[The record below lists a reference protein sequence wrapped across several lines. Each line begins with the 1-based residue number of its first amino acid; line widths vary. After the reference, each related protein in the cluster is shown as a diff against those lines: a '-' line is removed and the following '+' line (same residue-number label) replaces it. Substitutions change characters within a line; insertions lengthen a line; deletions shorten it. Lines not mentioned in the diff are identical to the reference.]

1 MLIKPRN
8 GVSQKFLGVLG
19 HPAVP
24 PKRSRLLDQDNS
36 ELLRRN
42 MDLYGV
48 FSRRILSAAIVFEN
62 VPGKSEA
69 FPPSPEH
76 LPIMSELTSSQALEL
91 SKPNYRTIALIIA
104 SALFMEQLDS
114 TVLATALPT
123 MARYF
128 DVTPSH
134 MSVALTSYLLSL
146 AVLIPASGH
155 VADRFGARTVFSG
168 AIVVFTLSSVLCA
181 QASNL
186 PLLVLARLL
195 QGAGG
200 AMIIPVGRLVLLR
213 SVDRADLVSAMSWFL
228 VPGLIGPILGPP
240 VGGLIVT
247 YLDWRWIFYINVPI
261 GVLGVVLTWF
271 FIQNTRP
278 KTRAAFDPW
287 GFALS
292 GISLA
297 CLLFGFET
305 TSRGVGQ
312 SSLALALIGAGLVS
326 GAAYGVYALRRRS
339 VTPILDLA
347 LMRIRTFRISVIA
360 GSLSRITQGAQP
372 FLLPLMMQLAFGMS
386 AAQSG
391 LLTFGTAFGAVLMKA
406 FAPPILRR
414 FGFRTTL
421 IWNGIFSSLL
431 YAVCAAFRPEWPHWS
446 MFLVLAVC
454 GFSMSLQFTAYNTVA
469 YDDVPSDRTASANS
483 FYTTFQQLM
492 LSFGI
497 CTGALALTVA
507 KSFSGHLHPGV
518 GDFSAAFLVVTAIS
532 LLAAPVCLGYPRDA
546 GAEMS
551 GHRREGAG
559 IEAEQ
564 AT

>member
-1 MLIKPRN
+1 
-8 GVSQKFLGVLG
+8 
-19 HPAVP
+19 
-24 PKRSRLLDQDNS
+24 
-36 ELLRRN
+36 
-42 MDLYGV
+42 
-48 FSRRILSAAIVFEN
+48 
-62 VPGKSEA
+62 
-69 FPPSPEH
+69 
-76 LPIMSELTSSQALEL
+76 MSELTSSQLFEL
-91 SKPNYRTIALIIA
+91 SKPNYRTTALIIA

-155 VADRFGARTVFSG
+155 IADRFGARTVFSS

-181 QASNL
+181 QAPSL
-186 PLLVLARLL
+186 PLLVVARLL

-200 AMIIPVGRLVLLR
+200 AMMIPVGRLVLLR
-213 SVDRADLVSAMSWFL
+213 SVDRSDLVSAMSWFL

-247 YLDWRWIFYINVPI
+247 YLDWRWIFYVNVPI
-261 GVLGVVLTWF
+261 GVLGVVLTWL
-271 FIQNTRP
+271 FIRNSRP
-278 KTRAAFDPW
+278 KTRTSFDVW

-297 CLLFGFET
+297 SLLFGFEM

-312 SSLALALIGAGLVS
+312 TSLAFKLIGAGLVS
-326 GAAYGVYALRRRS
+326 GAAYVAYALRRRR
-339 VTPILDLA
+339 VTPILDLS
-347 LMRIRTFRISVIA
+347 LMRIKTFRVSVIA

-391 LLTFGTAFGAVLMKA
+391 FMTFGTAFGAVLMRA
-406 FAPPILRR
+406 ATPPILRR
-414 FGFRTTL
+414 FGFRATL

-431 YAVCAAFRPEWPHWS
+431 YAVCAAFRQNWPHWS
-446 MFLVLAVC
+446 LFLVLAVC

-469 YDDVPSDRTASANS
+469 YDDVPPERTASANS

-497 CTGALALTVA
+497 CTGALALTVSKTLA
-507 KSFSGHLHPGV
+507 GRLHASV
-518 GDFSAAFLVVTAIS
+518 DDFSVAFLIVTAIS

-551 GHRREGAG
+551 GRRREGG
-559 IEAEQ
+559 EFEAEQ

>member
-1 MLIKPRN
+1 ML
-8 GVSQKFLGVLG
+8 
-19 HPAVP
+19 
-24 PKRSRLLDQDNS
+24 
-36 ELLRRN
+36 
-42 MDLYGV
+42 
-48 FSRRILSAAIVFEN
+48 
-62 VPGKSEA
+62 
-69 FPPSPEH
+69 
-76 LPIMSELTSSQALEL
+76 ELTSSQVFEL
-91 SKPNYRTIALIIA
+91 SRPNYRTTALIIA

-146 AVLIPASGH
+146 AVLIPASGQI
-155 VADRFGARTVFSG
+155 ADRFGARTVFSS

-181 QASNL
+181 QAHNL
-186 PLLVLARLL
+186 PLLVAARLL

-200 AMIIPVGRLVLLR
+200 AMMIPVGRLVLLR
-213 SVDRADLVSAMSWFL
+213 SVERADLVSAMSWFL
-228 VPGLIGPILGPP
+228 APGMIGPILGPP

-261 GVLGVVLTWF
+261 GVIGVVLTWL

-278 KTRAAFDPW
+278 KTRTPFDVW

-292 GISLA
+292 GASLV
-297 CLLFGFET
+297 CLLFGFEA

-312 SSLALALIGAGLVS
+312 TSLALALIGAGVVS
-326 GAAYGVYALRRRS
+326 GAAYVVYALRRRT
-339 VTPILDLA
+339 VTPILDLS
-347 LMRIRTFRISVIA
+347 LMRIKTFRVSVIA

-391 LLTFGTAFGAVLMKA
+391 LLIFATAFGSVLMKA
-406 FAPPILRR
+406 AAPPILRR

-431 YAVCAAFRPEWPHWS
+431 YATCAAFRPNWPHWS
-446 MFLVLAVC
+446 LFVVLAVC

-469 YDDVPSDRTASANS
+469 YDDVPSERTASANS

-492 LSFGI
+492 LSAGI
-497 CTGALALTVA
+497 CTAALALTVSKTLA
-507 KSFSGHLHPGV
+507 GRLDVSV
-518 GDFSAAFLVVTAIS
+518 GDFSAAFLIVTAIS
-532 LLAAPVCLGYPRDA
+532 LLAAPICLAYPRNA

-551 GHRREGAG
+551 GCRR
-559 IEAEQ
+559 
-564 AT
+564 

>member
-1 MLIKPRN
+1 
-8 GVSQKFLGVLG
+8 
-19 HPAVP
+19 
-24 PKRSRLLDQDNS
+24 
-36 ELLRRN
+36 
-42 MDLYGV
+42 
-48 FSRRILSAAIVFEN
+48 
-62 VPGKSEA
+62 
-69 FPPSPEH
+69 
-76 LPIMSELTSSQALEL
+76 MSELTSSQVFER
-91 SKPNYRTIALIIA
+91 SRPNYRTTALIIA

-146 AVLIPASGH
+146 AVLIPASGQI
-155 VADRFGARTVFSG
+155 ADRFGSRTVFSS

-181 QASNL
+181 QAHNL
-186 PLLVLARLL
+186 PMLVAARLL

-200 AMIIPVGRLVLLR
+200 AMMIPVGRLVLLR

-261 GVLGVVLTWF
+261 GLLGVVLTWL
-271 FIQNTRP
+271 FIQNSRP
-278 KTRAAFDPW
+278 KTRSAFDGW
-287 GFALS
+287 GFVLS
-292 GISLA
+292 GVSLA

-312 SSLALALIGAGLVS
+312 TPVAFALLGAGLVS
-326 GAAYGVYALRRRS
+326 GTAYVVYALRRRR
-339 VTPILDLA
+339 VTPILDLG
-347 LMRIRTFRISVIA
+347 LMRIKTFRVSVIA

-386 AAQSG
+386 AAESG
-391 LLTFGTAFGAVLMKA
+391 FMTFGTAFGAVLMKA
-406 FAPPILRR
+406 GAQPILRR

-431 YAVCAAFRPEWPHWS
+431 YAVCAAFRQSWPHWS
-446 MFLVLAVC
+446 MFLVLAIC

-469 YDDVPSDRTASANS
+469 YDDVPAERTASANS

-497 CTGALALTVA
+497 CTGALALTLSKTLA
-507 KSFSGHLHPGV
+507 GRLHTSV
-518 GDFSAAFLVVTAIS
+518 WDFSAAFLVVTAIS

-551 GHRREGAG
+551 GHKHDAREL
-559 IEAEQ
+559 EADQ